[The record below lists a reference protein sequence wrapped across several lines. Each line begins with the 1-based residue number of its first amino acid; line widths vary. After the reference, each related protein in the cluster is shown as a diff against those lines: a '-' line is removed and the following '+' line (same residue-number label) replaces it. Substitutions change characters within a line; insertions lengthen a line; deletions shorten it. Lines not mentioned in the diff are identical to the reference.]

1 MSALSE
7 RQQLRI
13 LKDNAKKEKLA
24 LEQLKFN
31 EQESIRNAALAVKK
45 KAQKEKAKALLKES
59 VKLAK
64 QKKRDQEKRKK
75 QKAKEKKAKDEKKEA
90 PKAAPK
96 AAPKKK
102 ASAKSKKKKN
112 PTKTELRQEI
122 RIILKTAD
130 LQTMTAKSVR
140 KSLGI
145 VFGCDLKPRKVEVT
159 ALIQECINED
169 DDEEEEE
176 EEEEEEVV
184 EKKPKKKRKTS
195 SNSSSKSKSASK
207 KKKSSKSKKR
217 KRDNDKT
224 KGGDSKKKKKDPNA
238 PKRNKNGYMFFMAD
252 KRSEIKSAN
261 PEDGIG
267 QIAKKVGAMW
277 SAMNAKDQKPYADM
291 AAKDKV
297 RYEKAKKAYEQT
309 DDYKKFAASN

>member
-1 MSALSE
+1 M
-7 RQQLRI
+7 
-13 LKDNAKKEKLA
+13 EKLA

-169 DDEEEEE
+169 DEYGLNTDSF
-176 EEEEEEVV
+176 
-184 EKKPKKKRKTS
+184 S
-195 SNSSSKSKSASK
+195 SIHLASPLK
-207 KKKSSKSKKR
+207 IEMIVT
-217 KRDNDKT
+217 NNGGGGNYGGQGT
-224 KGGDSKKKKKDPNA
+224 IAIVGNEGAILETIQEAEGDS
-238 PKRNKNGYMFFMAD
+238 
-252 KRSEIKSAN
+252 E
-261 PEDGIG
+261 ED
-267 QIAKKVGAMW
+267 
-277 SAMNAKDQKPYADM
+277 Y
-291 AAKDKV
+291 
-297 RYEKAKKAYEQT
+297 
-309 DDYKKFAASN
+309 